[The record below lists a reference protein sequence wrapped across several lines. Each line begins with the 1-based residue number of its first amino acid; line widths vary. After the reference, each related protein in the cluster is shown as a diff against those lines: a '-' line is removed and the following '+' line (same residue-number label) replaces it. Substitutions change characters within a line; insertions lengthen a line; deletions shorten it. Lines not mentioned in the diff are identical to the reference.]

1 MTGRIAGVD
10 LGEKRLGFA
19 LSDPDQFLATAK
31 EVIVLDDANQA
42 TNVIEAFCRQHQV
55 VRLVIGLPINMDG
68 SRGPAAK
75 KVEEVAERL
84 RKRLEIPVDYWD
96 ERLTTKAAH
105 GFLIEAGTRREK
117 RRDLVDK
124 VAAQLIL
131 QGYLDSRGSPLT

>member
-1 MTGRIAGVD
+1 MGRIAGVD
-10 LGEKRLGFA
+10 LGEKRIGFA
-19 LSDPDQFLATAK
+19 LSDPDQFLATGK
-31 EVIVLDDANQA
+31 EVVILESPEQA
-42 TNVIEAFCRQHQV
+42 TNAIESFCRQHQV
-55 VRLVIGLPINMDG
+55 EKLIMGLPINMDG

-84 RKRLEIPVDYWD
+84 RKRLAIPVEYWD

-131 QGYLDSRGSPLT
+131 QGYLDSREPQS

>member
-1 MTGRIAGVD
+1 MGRIAGVD
-10 LGEKRLGFA
+10 LGEKRVGFA
-19 LSDPDQFLATAK
+19 LSDESHFLASAK
-31 EVIVLDDANQA
+31 EVITLVGPEQA

-55 VRLVIGLPINMDG
+55 ERLVMGLPINMDG
-68 SRGPAAK
+68 SRGPAVR

-84 RKRLEIPVDYWD
+84 QKRLGIPVEYWD

-117 RRDLVDK
+117 RREVVDK

-131 QGYLDSRGSPLT
+131 QGYLDSKSPGG